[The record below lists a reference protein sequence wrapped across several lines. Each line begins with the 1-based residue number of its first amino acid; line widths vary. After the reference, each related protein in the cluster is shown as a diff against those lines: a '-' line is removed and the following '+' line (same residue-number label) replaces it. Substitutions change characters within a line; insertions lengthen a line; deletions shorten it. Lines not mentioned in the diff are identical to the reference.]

1 MSRTPLDPPWA
12 EEDTPMQ
19 SRNPV
24 FSRREAF
31 RSSAGHA
38 ADASTMTSEQLQEM
52 YNAPAR
58 DGLGTRRDRM
68 TIDDVVARTAMTLGT
83 LIIVAGATWYLAEPL
98 QPAHFGWLIGAALVG
113 LGLGF
118 FIGLKHVTNPAVI
131 LSYAA
136 VEGVFVG
143 LVSKVL
149 TAYVG
154 GDAGIVAQAVLGTLC
169 ASAGMLA
176 VYKFRIIRVTPKF
189 QRFVIGATMG
199 FFLIV
204 MANFVL
210 GMFGLDFGASSLTGI
225 GLVFAIIGVALACFN
240 LLLDFDYVEKG
251 IAQGAPSKDAWFAA
265 FGLTVTL
272 VWLYIEI
279 LRILAI
285 LRGGD

>member
-1 MSRTPLDPPWA
+1 
-12 EEDTPMQ
+12 MQ

-24 FSRREAF
+24 FSRRDAF
-31 RSSAGHA
+31 RPSAGYA
-38 ADASTMTSEQLQEM
+38 AEASTMTSEQLQRM
-52 YNAPAR
+52 YDAPAR

-68 TIDDVVARTAMTLGT
+68 TIDDVVARTAITLGT
-83 LIIVAGATWYLAEPL
+83 LILVAGLTW
-98 QPAHFGWLIGAALVG
+98 HFTNPSGGLLIGAALVG

-118 FIGLKHVTNPAVI
+118 VIGLKHVTNPAAI
-131 LSYAA
+131 LAYAV

-143 LVSKVL
+143 MASKVL
-149 TAYVG
+149 AYYVAGDPSIVG
-154 GDAGIVAQAVLGTLC
+154 QAVLGTLC
-169 ASAGMLA
+169 AAGGMLA

-199 FFLIV
+199 FFALIMV
-204 MANFVL
+204 NLLLSVFGVGGGTGLGLSGFGGLGLLMAV
-210 GMFGLDFGASSLTGI
+210 
-225 GLVFAIIGVALACFN
+225 VGVALACFN

-251 IAQGAPSKDAWFAA
+251 IATGAPSKDAWFAA

>member
-1 MSRTPLDPPWA
+1 
-12 EEDTPMQ
+12 MQ
-19 SRNPV
+19 SKNPV
-24 FSRREAF
+24 FRRSDAF
-31 RSSAGHA
+31 QSAGA
-38 ADASTMTSEQLQEM
+38 GNAGMSADQLREM
-52 YNAPAR
+52 YDAPSYS
-58 DGLGTRRDRM
+58 GPRRDRM

-83 LIIVAGATWYLAEPL
+83 LIVVAGATWFVTGPV

-113 LGLGF
+113 MGLGF
-118 FIGLKHVTNPAVI
+118 VIGLKHITNPAVI
-131 LSYAA
+131 LGYAA

-143 LVSKVL
+143 LASKVL
-149 TAYVG
+149 SAYAG
-154 GDAGIVAQAVLGTLC
+154 GDSSIVAQAVLGTMC

-189 QRFVIGATMG
+189 QRFVVAATLG

-204 MANFVL
+204 AVNLVL
-210 GMFGLDFGASSLTGI
+210 RMFGLNLGVSGLGGL
-225 GLVFAIIGVALACFN
+225 GLVFAVIGVALACFN

-251 IAQGAPSKDAWFAA
+251 IAAGAPSKDAWFAA

-272 VWLYIEI
+272 VWLYIEL

>member
-1 MSRTPLDPPWA
+1 
-12 EEDTPMQ
+12 MQ

-31 RSSAGHA
+31 RSSAGYA
-38 ADASTMTSEQLQEM
+38 ADASTMSSEELQAM

-58 DGLGTRRDRM
+58 EGLGTRRDRM
-68 TIDDVVARTAMTLGT
+68 TIDDVVARTAMTLGV
-83 LIIVAGATWYLAEPL
+83 LVIVAGATWYLATPL
-98 QPAHFGWLIGAALVG
+98 QPAHFGWMIGAALVG

-131 LSYAA
+131 LGYAA

-143 LVSKVL
+143 LASKVL
-149 TAYVG
+149 SYYA
-154 GDAGIVAQAVLGTLC
+154 GDAGIVMQAVLGTVC

-189 QRFVIGATMG
+189 QRFVIAATMG

-204 MANFVL
+204 MVNLLLSMVGLNL
-210 GMFGLDFGASSLTGI
+210 GISGLGGI
-225 GLVFAIIGVALACFN
+225 GLIFAIVGVCLACFN
-240 LLLDFDYVEKG
+240 LLLDFDYVEQG
-251 IAQGAPSKDAWFAA
+251 IAAGAPSKDAWFAA

-279 LRILAI
+279 LRIFAI
-285 LRGGD
+285 LRGDD

>member
-1 MSRTPLDPPWA
+1 
-12 EEDTPMQ
+12 MQ

-24 FSRREAF
+24 FSRG
-31 RSSAGHA
+31 RSFQTAGYA
-38 ADASTMTSEQLQEM
+38 ADATTMSSEQLREM
-52 YNAPAR
+52 YAAPSR
-58 DGLGTRRDRM
+58 EGPGSRRDRM

-83 LIIVAGATWYLAEPL
+83 LIIVAGATWQLVGDSLRPSHL
-98 QPAHFGWLIGAALVG
+98 GLLVGAALVG
-113 LGLGF
+113 MGLGF
-118 FIGLKHVTNPAVI
+118 VIGLKHVTNPVVI
-131 LSYAA
+131 LAYAA

-143 LVSKVL
+143 LASKVL
-149 TAYVG
+149 SAYVG
-154 GDAGIVAQAVLGTLC
+154 DAAIVGQAVLGTLC

-204 MANFVL
+204 AVNLVL
-210 GMFGLDFGASSLTGI
+210 GMFGIHLGVSGLGGI
-225 GLVFAIIGVALACFN
+225 GLIFAVIGVALACFN

-251 IAQGAPSKDAWFAA
+251 IAQGAPSKDSWFAA

-285 LRGGD
+285 LRGSD